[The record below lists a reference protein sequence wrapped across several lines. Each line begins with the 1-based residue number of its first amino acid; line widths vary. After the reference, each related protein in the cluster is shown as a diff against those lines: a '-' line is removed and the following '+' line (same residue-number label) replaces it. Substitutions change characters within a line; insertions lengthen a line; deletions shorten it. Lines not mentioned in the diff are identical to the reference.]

1 MERLVTLQQG
11 KDHLGIT
18 TPAGHVDDPNL
29 ELKLDGAQLFVLNYV
44 GRTTRGKAVVA
55 TWTDPTTTPAD
66 AQAAALILFAEFWRY
81 RGDDTDGPQRWADTD
96 APPVVLGLLRRYGGP
111 VLV

>member
-1 MERLVTLQQG
+1 MERLVTLEQG
-11 KDHLGIT
+11 KAHLGIT
-18 TPAGHVDDPNL
+18 TPPGHVDDPNL
-29 ELKLDGAQLFVLNYV
+29 QLKLDGAQLWVLNYV
-44 GRTTRGKAVVA
+44 GRTAPGLTLADS
-55 TWTDPTTTPAD
+55 WMDPDTTPAD
-66 AQAAALILFAEFWRY
+66 AQAAALIMFAEFWRY